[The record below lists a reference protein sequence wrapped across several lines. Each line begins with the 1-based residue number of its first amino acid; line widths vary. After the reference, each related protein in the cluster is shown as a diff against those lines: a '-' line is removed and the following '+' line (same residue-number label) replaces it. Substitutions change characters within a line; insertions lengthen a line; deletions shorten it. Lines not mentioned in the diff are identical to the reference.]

1 MIVHDVSVPIF
12 MGMHVFAGD
21 PAPEI
26 KRMKSIEENGANVS
40 VISLGTHTGT
50 HVDPPFHFVQGG
62 NTVDE
67 LDLSLLMGEA
77 KVFEVYGT
85 LKIQP
90 EHLINLDIQKGD
102 MVLFKTDNVKR
113 WKQLQ
118 FQKEFTSLGLEG
130 AQYLVEKG
138 VKAVGIDYLSIEEYH
153 GGGHVHRL
161 LLGHGVVVVEGLY
174 LNDVNPGKYKF
185 ICLPLKIKGGDGS
198 PARAILIE
206 E

>member
-26 KRMKSIEENGANVS
+26 KRVKSIEENGANVS
-40 VISLGTHTGT
+40 VISMGTHTGT
-50 HVDPPFHFVQGG
+50 HVDPPFHFVQSG

-90 EHLINLDIQKGD
+90 EHLKNLDIQKGD
-102 MVLFKTDNVKR
+102 MVLFKTDNAKR
-113 WKQLQ
+113 WKQPQ

-153 GGGHVHRL
+153 GGGRVHRL
-161 LLGHGVVVVEGLY
+161 LLGNGVVVVEGLY